1 MKHHTYVFRSSTD
14 AEIAVEVWPDGI
26 DVKVR
31 PDPSAVWGLPLER
44 VQEEGDPVQ
53 FAFDEEAPDV
63 YDEEYDELDISLPS
77 SWSSTAQLDAED
89 RARGG
94 SLP

>member
-1 MKHHTYVFRSSTD
+1 MKHHTYVFRGSTD

-31 PDPSAVWGLPLER
+31 PDPSAVWGMPLEQ

-53 FAFDEEAPDV
+53 FAFEGEAD
-63 YDEEYDELDISLPS
+63 DLDISLPA